1 MDRFIRRADPRTL
14 SVRDL
19 LEARDQY
26 HVHIA
31 NLPTVIGTAM
41 GRYRIRLDDPNYA
54 DEHAEQTGKE
64 LGPRTLDNS
73 NFRPWSWPCVLVF
86 VTEWLDRKTLSR
98 HPELAVPPVLYLP
111 DGRQVRTCPVLVQ
124 RRVANLPPA
133 DTALYAA
140 DKFGPNFQVHVADQG
155 ATRMG
160 VASAIVEDGACAF
173 ALVSRHVTSGTEPGA
188 PVFALPRG
196 KKVGIGHITLR
207 SVDAL
212 PLADIYPGFAGRDT
226 RLTLDAALVK
236 LDSIGSTNSQYLG
249 VGGFGPVIDLSS
261 DKMSLN
267 LIGCP
272 LFTELPGGIRTEG
285 CVHGL
290 FYRHASVG
298 GVDALAEF
306 LIGPRRPG
314 QTVQTRPGDSGAVWF
329 WDEVADRAAKDQGA
343 APPVNFRPLAVQWG
357 GHGFGALHSNR
368 ATEFALATGF
378 SSLCK
383 ALNVELVEDWRSGQ
397 SRYWGK
403 VGHYNIGYAACFALQ
418 TAKAKAVFKANATA
432 IGVSDEDITAGKL
445 PGATQTSKFIALADV
460 PDLVWRSTRGKDKA
474 NHFADMDEPGRG
486 PAFQGRTLIQLWQQ
500 DPASRDPQVWDQ
512 FYSSIDPARKPAHR
526 GALPFRVAELY
537 KVMVQAAA
545 AKQLDAYVCAAGVLA
560 HYIGDACQPLH
571 VSQLHHGQPD
581 DADDDK
587 VHAVYEDDMLNQAA
601 DEVVVGVKQRVG
613 AAVKR
618 PLFTGPMAAADA
630 VVQLMRRTIE
640 ELPPEEVLEV
650 YRRVHGRGQSAA
662 MWAALGERTMNRMA
676 DGALTLATVWQSAW
690 KEGKGEQNFTA
701 AACKLPVPTVR
712 LKKLYDTKGFAES
725 HWLHEMTLAGLA

>member
-31 NLPTVIGTAM
+31 NLPTVIGTAI
-41 GRYRIRLDDPNYA
+41 GRYRIRLTDPNYA
-54 DEHAEQTGKE
+54 DEHSEQTGKE
-64 LGPRTLDNS
+64 LGARTLANS
-73 NFRPWSWPCVLVF
+73 DFRPWSWPCVLVF
-86 VTEWLDRKTLSR
+86 VSEWLDRTTLSR

-124 RRVANLPPA
+124 PRVANLPPA

-196 KKVGIGHITLR
+196 KKVGIGHITAHGVE
-207 SVDAL
+207 SL
-212 PLADIYPGFAGRDT
+212 PLADIYPGFAGRDA

-236 LDSIGSTNSQYLG
+236 LDDIGATNSRYLG
-249 VGGFGPVIDLSS
+249 VGSFGPVIDLSS

-272 LFTELPGGIRTEG
+272 LFTVLPGGMRTEA

-290 FYRHASVG
+290 FYRHATMG
-298 GVDALAEF
+298 GVDSLSEF
-306 LIGPRRPG
+306 LIGPRRPRD
-314 QTVQTRPGDSGAVWF
+314 TVQSRPGDSGVTWF
-329 WDEVADRAAKDQGA
+329 WDEMADRKAKDKGL
-343 APPVNFRPLAVQWG
+343 PPPTQFRPLAVQWG
-357 GHGFGALHSNR
+357 GHGFGALNSSR

-383 ALNVELVEDWRSGQ
+383 ALSVELVQDWRSGQ

-403 VGHYNIGYAACFALQ
+403 VGHYNIGFAACFALQ
-418 TAKAKAVFKANATA
+418 TSKARAVFKANAVA
-432 IGVSDEDITAGKL
+432 IGVSDEDIVAGHL
-445 PGATQTSKFIALADV
+445 PGATQTSQFIALADV
-460 PDLVWRSTRGKDKA
+460 PDLVWRRTRGKDKA
-474 NHFADMDEPGRG
+474 NHFADMDEAGRG
-486 PAFQGRTLIQLWQQ
+486 PFAGKTLMQLWKQ
-500 DPASRDPQVWDQ
+500 DAASRDPQVWDR
-512 FYSSIDPARKPAHR
+512 FYSSIDPDRKPQHR

-537 KVMVQAAA
+537 RVMVQAVA

-571 VSQLHHGQPD
+571 ISHLHHGEAD
-581 DADDDK
+581 DPDDDK
-587 VHAVYEDDMLNQAA
+587 VHVVFESDMLDQAA
-601 DEVVVGVKQRVG
+601 EEVVAGVKQRV
-613 AAVKR
+613 ADTPAR
-618 PLFTGPMAAADA
+618 PLFKGGMGAADA
-630 VVQLMRRTIE
+630 IVQLMRRTMA

-650 YRRVHGRGQSAA
+650 FERVHGRGQAAA
-662 MWAALGERTMNRMA
+662 MWSILGERTLNCMA
-676 DGALTLATVWQSAW
+676 DGAVTLATVWQSAW
-690 KEGKGEQNFTA
+690 KEGKGEQNFTL
-701 AACKLPVPTVR
+701 AACRVPVPTAR

-725 HWLHEMTLAGLA
+725 RWLHEMTLDGLS

>member
-31 NLPTVIGTAM
+31 NLPTVIGTAI
-41 GRYRIRLDDPNYA
+41 GRYRIRLSDPNFT
-54 DEHAEQTGKE
+54 DEHTEQTGKE
-64 LGPRTLDNS
+64 LGARTLANS
-73 NFRPWSWPCVLVF
+73 DFRPWSWPCVLVF
-86 VTEWLDRKTLSR
+86 VSEWLDRSKLSR

-124 RRVANLPPA
+124 RRVSNLPPA

-160 VASAIVEDGACAF
+160 VASAVVEDGACAF
-173 ALVSRHVTSGTEPGA
+173 ALVSRHLTSGTEPGA

-196 KKVGIGHITLR
+196 KKVGIGHITAHG
-207 SVDAL
+207 VDSL

-226 RLTLDAALVK
+226 KLTLDAALVK
-236 LDSIGSTNSQYLG
+236 LDSVGSTNSQYLG

-272 LFTELPGGIRTEG
+272 LFTVLPGGMRTEG

-290 FYRHASVG
+290 FYRHASMG
-298 GVDALAEF
+298 GVDSLAEF
-306 LIGPRRPG
+306 LIGPRRAG
-314 QTVQTRPGDSGAVWF
+314 ETVQTRPGDSGVTWF
-329 WDEVADRAAKDQGA
+329 WDEMADRGPKDAGL
-343 APPVNFRPLAVQWG
+343 PPPTAFRPLAVQWG
-357 GHGFGALHSNR
+357 GHGFGTLNSSR

-403 VGHYNIGYAACFALQ
+403 VGHYNIGFAACFALQ
-418 TAKAKAVFKANATA
+418 TSKAKAVFKANAQA
-432 IGVSDEDITAGKL
+432 IGVSDADIVAGKL
-445 PGATQTSKFIALADV
+445 PAATQTSQFIALADV
-460 PDLVWRSTRGKDKA
+460 PDLVWRRTRGKDKA
-474 NHFADMDEPGRG
+474 NHFADMDEAGRD
-486 PAFQGRTLIQLWQQ
+486 AFAGKTLMQLWQQ
-500 DPASRDPQVWDQ
+500 APATRDPQVWDQ
-512 FYSSIDPARKPAHR
+512 FYSSIDPARKPEHR

-537 KVMVQAAA
+537 KVMVQAVA
-545 AKQLDAYVCAAGVLA
+545 AKQLDAYICAAGVLA

-571 VSQLHHGQPD
+571 VSQFHHGQ
-581 DADDDK
+581 ADDDTDDA

-601 DEVVVGVKQRVG
+601 DEVVAGVGQRV
-613 AAVKR
+613 AAAPVR
-618 PLFTGPMAAADA
+618 PLFKGPMAAADA
-630 VVQLMRRTIE
+630 IVQLMRRTIT
-640 ELPPEEVLEV
+640 ELPPTEILEV
-650 YRRVHGRGQSAA
+650 YQRVHGRGQAAA
-662 MWAALGERTMNRMA
+662 MWSALGERTLNRMA
-676 DGALTLATVWQSAW
+676 DGAVTLATVWQSAW
-690 KEGKGEQNFTA
+690 KEGKGEQNFTL
-701 AACKLPVPTVR
+701 AACKVAVPTTK

-725 HWLHEMTLAGLA
+725 RWLKEMTLADLS